1 MEKETLQLIDVIGI
15 EVEVTSPVTFTMKE
29 ESIFNF
35 RFVDISNP
43 QNLRS
48 LL

>member
-1 MEKETLQLIDVIGI
+1 MEKETLQLIDVIVI
-15 EVEVTSPVTFTMKE
+15 EVEVPSPVTFTM
-29 ESIFNF
+29 SIFNF

-43 QNLRS
+43 QNLLS